1 MKITWKRMYRY
12 MPGSALILFGL
23 MILAFP
29 LLLVALISLFF
40 IFAGIIVLF
49 WASQLEKMEKDPL
62 NEAAVW
68 YRASAWPH
76 RFKQIS
82 IFRL

>member
-1 MKITWKRMYRY
+1 MKTIWKRMYLY
-12 MPGSALILFGL
+12 TPGSALILFGL

-29 LLLVALISLFF
+29 FLLVALISLFF
-40 IFAGIIVLF
+40 ILAGIIVLVL
-49 WASQLEKMEKDPL
+49 AKQLERMERDPL
-62 NEAAVW
+62 KEVAVW
-68 YRASAWPH
+68 YRDSSWPH